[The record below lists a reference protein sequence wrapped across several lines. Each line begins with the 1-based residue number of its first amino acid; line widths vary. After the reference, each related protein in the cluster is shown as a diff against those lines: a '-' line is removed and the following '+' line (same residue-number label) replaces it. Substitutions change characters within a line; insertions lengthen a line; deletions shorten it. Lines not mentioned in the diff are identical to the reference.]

1 MGNSAEK
8 DGKQK
13 ELLYGLY
20 RACAAPLSEQES
32 KSLTPILNALQNPE
46 TRYGS
51 PTLLAEGGEKQIY
64 RVYDQHLNRF
74 VAMAKAL
81 RGDVPDDQEQFLR
94 EGQLTANLSH
104 PNIVPVH
111 NMGID
116 SDGKPFFSMELLP
129 GDSLHDMIS
138 KSGEGGISSGA
149 KASLAALLDIFLK
162 VCDAV
167 AYAHSREVLHLD
179 IKPDNIRVG
188 QFGEVF
194 LCDWGLS
201 RVGNPAIPGEPEPG
215 QLDGDL
221 LNDITLTGT
230 LKGTPG
236 FMAPEQVTNQKK
248 TVQTDIYALGAILYL
263 ILTHR
268 LPVDG
273 KTASEMAE
281 NTRKGSIIHPKKG
294 RIPKGLV
301 AVAMKALSLDPENR
315 YKSVQALQSDVKR
328 FLGGHPTEAENA
340 GFFIRMVLLTQRHRE
355 LTFWMLAF
363 LALLAVVMGIA
374 LSTIRKEKQSA
385 ELNLALYKAE
395 QGNAQKM
402 DRKLTLLSSY
412 SRKISGYVSAISMIS
427 ILNEMISKNA
437 DSEITQRL
445 LLKKAWL
452 HVVLE
457 QFSEACQTF
466 GKIHN
471 LDGESRKIYALCQE
485 YARLKPDDQALL
497 SGGDLARLL
506 TRRETIQ
513 QDLAFFIYYHHFRT
527 EPEMDPEEYIKV
539 VGAILARLNEM
550 DEDIIPRL
558 KLSRRP
564 EGYHLDMSRTPY
576 SNYVM
581 VVPMVYRQNV
591 FAPLHLYSLDISHSP
606 VSLVR
611 ELTHM
616 KVKEL
621 RMVGTSIFPVE
632 GLVWSMKALGVER
645 LILGKGEYPEKILQN
660 LRNSGIEVVEV
671 MENPPVTPVP
681 ASTVRSPEPPA
692 S

>member
-1 MGNSAEK
+1 M
-8 DGKQK
+8 
-13 ELLYGLY
+13 
-20 RACAAPLSEQES
+20 
-32 KSLTPILNALQNPE
+32 
-46 TRYGS
+46 
-51 PTLLAEGGEKQIY
+51 
-64 RVYDQHLNRF
+64 
-74 VAMAKAL
+74 
-81 RGDVPDDQEQFLR
+81 
-94 EGQLTANLSH
+94 
-104 PNIVPVH
+104 
-111 NMGID
+111 
-116 SDGKPFFSMELLP
+116 
-129 GDSLHDMIS
+129 
-138 KSGEGGISSGA
+138 
-149 KASLAALLDIFLK
+149 AALLDIFLK

-201 RVGNPAIPGEPEPG
+201 RVGNPASPGEPEPG

-236 FMAPEQVTNQKK
+236 FMAPEQVVNQKK

-281 NTRKGSIIHPKKG
+281 NTRKGNIVHPKKG

-301 AVAMKALSLDPENR
+301 AVAMKALSLDPESR

-340 GFFIRMVLLTQRHRE
+340 GLFIRMVLLIQRHRE
-355 LTFWMLAF
+355 LTFWTLAF
-363 LALLAVVMGIA
+363 LVLLAVVMGFA
-374 LSTIRKEKQSA
+374 LGTIRKEKQVA
-385 ELNLALYKAE
+385 ELNLSLYKAE
-395 QGNAQKM
+395 QENAQQM
-402 DRKLTLLSSY
+402 DRKLALLSTY
-412 SRKISGYVSAISMIS
+412 SQNLSGYVNAVSMIS
-427 ILNEMISKNA
+427 ILNEMVSKNT
-437 DSEITQRL
+437 DPEIVQRL

-457 QFSEACQTF
+457 QFTEACQVF
-466 GKIHN
+466 GKIRD
-471 LDGESRKIYALCQE
+471 LDEDSRAIFALCREYAL
-485 YARLKPDDQALL
+485 AKPDDQALL

-506 TRRETIQ
+506 TRRETIR
-513 QDLAFFIYYHHFRT
+513 QDLAFFIYYHHFRK
-527 EPEMDPEEYIKV
+527 EPEMPPEEYIQV
-539 VGAILARLNEM
+539 AGAILSRLNEM

-576 SNYVM
+576 SNYV
-581 VVPMVYRQNV
+581 VAVPMVYRQNV
-591 FAPLHLYSLDISHSP
+591 LAPLHLHSLDISHSP

-645 LILGKGEYPEKILQN
+645 LILGEDEYPEMILQK
-660 LRNSGIEVVEV
+660 LRSSGIEVVEV
-671 MENPPVTPVP
+671 MENLPATPVP
-681 ASTVRSPEPPA
+681 ASVVRSPGQPA